1 MVGHETSAG
10 VISYTLHAL
19 CADQKRQNKL
29 RTELSAAGF
38 CAASG
43 TQGKEPTYDELMD
56 SKTLPYL
63 DAVVKEACGFFPSP
77 LSASVA
83 DVSFSLT

>member
-19 CADQKRQNKL
+19 CADQQRQDKL
-29 RTELSAAGF
+29 RAELSAAGF
-38 CAASG
+38 CATSDV
-43 TQGKEPTYDELMD
+43 QGKEPTYDELVD

-63 DAVVKEACGFFPSP
+63 DAVVKEAYVILFSA
-77 LSASVA
+77 LSECERCR
-83 DVSFSLT
+83 